1 MVTGH
6 NVGSLVRDGRS
17 VVCLP
22 APSSIAPPIARAFA
36 AVEWRLEPYRVPRP
50 SAGSLLRTEGDDCV
64 PGLIVVAGTLDTE
77 LEALLPLLRTSGM
90 AWVAILDRDD
100 LDRPLVRDL
109 VAEHCYDFLTLPLD
123 PERLRFCLGH
133 LRGMASLIR
142 SRHRPGRASDAVVE
156 SIADLPA
163 GGQTEGSSHILGAS
177 AAITAVRED
186 IVKLASSDYPVLI
199 QGESGTG
206 KELASR
212 AIHEASVRRDA
223 PFVAVNCASL
233 SPTLIHAELF
243 GHERGAF
250 TGATHQ
256 HKGHLEAAH
265 GGTILLDEIGDL
277 SPDLQLLLLRFL
289 DQGTLQR
296 VGGCQTIAVDA
307 RIIAAT
313 HVDLEESVREG
324 RFREDL
330 YYRLHVLSLS
340 MPPLRER
347 EDDAELLARGFLE
360 RLAPS
365 PDQVRYLTPSA
376 RLAVQAHRWPGN
388 VRELINRVRR
398 ALVMSEGDAITA
410 QDLGLASAGTGPQ
423 VPLQRRTDARH
434 DAERDLV
441 CRALEGSEGK
451 ASRAASLIGVSR
463 ATFYRMMD
471 RHGVQPP
478 RIPSAAAAA
487 GRGEARHAGLLG
499 RLSSEQAPSS
509 KLREA
514 RIRIPGDLG

>member
-1 MVTGH
+1 M
-6 NVGSLVRDGRS
+6 
-17 VVCLP
+17 
-22 APSSIAPPIARAFA
+22 
-36 AVEWRLEPYRVPRP
+36 EWRLEPFRVQR
-50 SAGSLLRTEGDDCV
+50 SRAASLLRSGGDDCA
-64 PGLIVVAGTLDTE
+64 PGLIVVAGTLDPE
-77 LEALLPLLRTSGM
+77 LEALLPLLRRSQM
-90 AWVAILDRDD
+90 AWIAILDRDD
-100 LDRPLVRDL
+100 LDRPLIRDL
-109 VAEHCYDFLTLPLD
+109 VAEYCYDFLTLPLD

-133 LRGMASLIR
+133 LSGMASLIR
-142 SRHRPGRASDAVVE
+142 SRHLHQRPSSDTIIE
-156 SIADLPA
+156 SIADLPSSGEPL
-163 GGQTEGSSHILGAS
+163 GGPGSILGNSPAM
-177 AAITAVRED
+177 AAVRDD
-186 IVKLASSDYPVLI
+186 IVKVAASDYPVLI

-212 AIHEASVRRDA
+212 AIHEASARRDA

-256 HKGHLEAAH
+256 HKGHLEAAD

-277 SPDLQLLLLRFL
+277 SLDLQLLLLRFL

-296 VGGCQTIAVDA
+296 VGGCTTIAVDA

-324 RFREDL
+324 RFRQDL
-330 YYRLHVLSLS
+330 YYRLHVLSLA

-360 RLAPS
+360 RFAPA
-365 PDQVRYLTPSA
+365 PDQVRRLAPSA
-376 RLAVQAHRWPGN
+376 RLAIQSHRWPGN

-398 ALVMSEGDAITA
+398 ALVMSDGETITA
-410 QDLGLASAGTGPQ
+410 QDLGLASAGAPALS
-423 VPLQRRTDARH
+423 PLLRRADVRD
-434 DAERDLV
+434 DAERALV
-441 CRALEGSEGK
+441 CKALEGGEGK

-471 RHGVQPP
+471 RHG
-478 RIPSAAAAA
+478 
-487 GRGEARHAGLLG
+487 
-499 RLSSEQAPSS
+499 
-509 KLREA
+509 
-514 RIRIPGDLG
+514 